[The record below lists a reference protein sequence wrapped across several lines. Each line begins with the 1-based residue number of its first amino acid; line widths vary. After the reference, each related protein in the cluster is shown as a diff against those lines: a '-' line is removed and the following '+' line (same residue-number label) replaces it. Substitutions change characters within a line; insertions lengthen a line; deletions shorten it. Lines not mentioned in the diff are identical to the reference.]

1 VSALEKTSAGGQS
14 DGLAAGANVLTINF
28 TGAKDIDRY
37 LIYGKNRFVVGM
49 NHVRSLLVGA
59 GYSTRGSIF
68 LPGVV

>member
-1 VSALEKTSAGGQS
+1 MTTG
-14 DGLAAGANVLTINF
+14 F